1 MAATHLFLA
10 PHFDDVALSCGGE
23 VAQLVAAGEH
33 VAIAT
38 IFAGAPPAAMPL
50 TPYAQWHL
58 AEWGVASVAEA
69 LAVRR
74 SEDETAAAILGATVH
89 LLPFVDGVFRG
100 DRYHSWDELRSH
112 LTPADATLP
121 AEIADA
127 LMKRHVI
134 GPETIITGP
143 LAIGRHVD
151 HQAVF
156 AAMQAL
162 ATRGIPVRGYEDYPY
177 AADAAEYASRMAAPD
192 LAETASEVID
202 ITQWLETKV
211 RAIGCYTSQLAL
223 LFPDTPMPEA
233 VRAYGNRIAGGT
245 GVAER
250 FWWRSSGEV
259 GMSPITRQRWLH

>member
-1 MAATHLFLA
+1 MPVTHLFLA

-23 VAQLVAAGEH
+23 VARLVAAGEH

-38 IFAGAPPAAMPL
+38 VFAGAPSAAMPL

-58 AEWGVASVAEA
+58 AEWGVASLAEA

-74 SEDETAAAILGATVH
+74 SEDEAAAAVLGTAAH
-89 LLPFVDGVFRG
+89 LLPFVDGVFRE

-112 LTPADATLP
+112 LVPADAALP
-121 AEIADA
+121 VAIADA
-127 LMKRHVI
+127 LAERHLI
-134 GPETIITGP
+134 GPETIVAGP

-162 ATRGIPVRGYEDYPY
+162 AARGVRVRGYEDYPY
-177 AADAAEYASRMAAPD
+177 AADEEEYAARMAAPYFTG
-192 LAETASEVID
+192 AAWERVD
-202 ITQWLETKV
+202 ITPWLATKV

-223 LFPDTPMPEA
+223 LFPDIPMLEA
-233 VRAYGNRIAGGT
+233 VRAYGNRVAGGM

-250 FWWRSSGEV
+250 LWW
-259 GMSPITRQRWLH
+259 LNC